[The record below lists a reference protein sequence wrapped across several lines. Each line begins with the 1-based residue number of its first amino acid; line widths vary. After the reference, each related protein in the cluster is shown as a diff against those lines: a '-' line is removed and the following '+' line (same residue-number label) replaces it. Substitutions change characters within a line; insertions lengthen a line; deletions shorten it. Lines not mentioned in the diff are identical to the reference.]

1 MATSAMKKK
10 KKLPVVL
17 AAILA
22 AVGGLAGVIAFNAS
36 KNMTVMNKTVD
47 SGMDIISKYAKVT
60 PVDPGEYKQIK
71 MKGVMKFNVSQYDV
85 ENIGD
90 LSVMT
95 VNMGFMQMA
104 SYVITP
110 YEKNMPLLS
119 MDFMYIMGNR
129 KAYAEFYDLVRDPS
143 SDEYTKVLNAVHEFE
158 GKYSDMEDIETS
170 PAWYDKYLTV
180 AMHKAAKNTDDEK
193 VEQMFCDAIRCYMET
208 ADGLETLGAEE
219 KAEKLALT
227 QEYSDGLITNGGVS
241 TDVFKKELGE
251 EKTKD
256 FFDNVF
262 FGTSRYRNM

>member
-1 MATSAMKKK
+1 MKTVGMKK

-17 AAILA
+17 ASILA
-22 AVGGLAGVIAFNAS
+22 VVGGIAGFVAFNAS
-36 KNMTVMNKTVD
+36 KNMTAMNKTVD
-47 SGMDIISKYAKVT
+47 SGMDILSKYAKVT

-71 MKGVMKFNVSQYDV
+71 MKGVMNFDVSQYDV

-119 MDFMYIMGNR
+119 MDFMYIMGKR
-129 KAYAEFYDLVRDPS
+129 KAYAEFYDLVEDPAS
-143 SDEYTKVLNAVHEFE
+143 GEFTKVLSAVREFE
-158 GKYSDMEDIETS
+158 SKYSDMEDIETA

-180 AMHKAAKNTDDEK
+180 AMHKAAKNTDDAK
-193 VEQMFCDAIRCYMET
+193 VEQMFCDAIQCYMET
-208 ADGLETLGAEE
+208 AEGLDTLDAEA
-219 KAEKLALT
+219 KAGKLELT
-227 QEYSDGLITNGGVS
+227 QEYSDGLIANGGVS
-241 TDVFKKELGE
+241 TDVFKSELGE

-262 FGTSRYRNM
+262 FGTNRYRNI